1 MPTEPNPFVDLISAV
16 APVAGTILTTIGGI
30 AIAKIGSNSN
40 KELTNINTRLDILQ
54 NTAEEIEEVK
64 SELDTLKNSSRAS
77 RRYTLFRDLEIAI
90 ERGYTTLEERREI
103 AKLFECYQVLG
114 GNGEIQ
120 TMYDIFTH
128 LPIKNEGELNE

>member
-1 MPTEPNPFVDLISAV
+1 MPAEPNSFVDLISAV
-16 APVAGTILTTIGGI
+16 APVAGTFLTTIGGI
-30 AIAKIGSNSN
+30 AIAKIGSNNN
-40 KELTNINTRLDILQ
+40 KELSTINNRLDILQ
-54 NTAEEIEEVK
+54 NTAEEIKEVRP
-64 SELDTLKNSSRAS
+64 ELDTLKNSSRAS
-77 RRYTLFRDLEIAI
+77 LRYTLFRDLEIAI

-128 LPIKNEGELNE
+128 LPIKEVEL

>member
-1 MPTEPNPFVDLISAV
+1 MPTEPNSLIDLIHEM
-16 APVAGTILTTIGGI
+16 APVAGTFLTTVGGI
-30 AIAKIGSNSN
+30 AIAKIGSNNN
-40 KELTNINTRLDILQ
+40 KELTNINNRLDVLQ
-54 NTAEEIEEVK
+54 NTAEEIKEVK

-90 ERGYTTLEERREI
+90 ERGFTTLEERREI

-128 LPIKNEGELNE
+128 LPIKEEEL

>member
-1 MPTEPNPFVDLISAV
+1 MPTEPSPFVDLIRVV
-16 APVAGTILTTIGGI
+16 APVAGTFLTTIGGI
-30 AIAKIGSNSN
+30 AIAKIGSNNN
-40 KELTNINTRLDILQ
+40 KELSTINNRLDVLQ
-54 NTAEEIEEVK
+54 NTAEEIKEVK
-64 SELDTLKNSSRAS
+64 NELDILKTSSRAS

-90 ERGYTTLEERREI
+90 ERGFTTLEERREI

-128 LPIKNEGELNE
+128 LPIKEVEL